1 MNDGRRVRLAA
12 AILLFCSVAH
22 AQELEVF
29 DPIDFLDPRDRGA
42 VFSDRLFGVS
52 EKGDPFVL
60 TRVYAGHVD
69 DYQWRTTAT
78 DANLT
83 FVHLTSSFY
92 HADKQLTVKLTGFR
106 ADDESNLPAYR
117 ATVQLGQY
125 IAGKAFG
132 VREDGT
138 DSRVAGRILGTWS
151 IEQNPF
157 RNDPGVVRRD
167 PVNHELGL
175 QADLRMPL
183 PRWISKREKIDG
195 SLIWVRRWIDDETY
209 LDRLSYVY
217 RFRERMRS
225 NHRLQLN
232 ANVGFGAERT
242 EGWHCCV
249 MRVAVIAGYTIPRW
263 DTRINVAFAP
273 AFSPGSSGRRTHTEL
288 AVYVDR
294 TLFARLYGD

>member
-1 MNDGRRVRLAA
+1 MSAPNVCLAGA
-12 AILLFCSVAH
+12 MFLFCSVAR

-42 VFSDRLFGVS
+42 VFSDRLLGVDQ
-52 EKGDPFVL
+52 KGDSFL
-60 TRVYAGHVD
+60 LMRVYAGRVE

-92 HADKQLTVKLTGFR
+92 HGDKQLTMKVTGFH
-106 ADDESNLPAYR
+106 ADDESNLPSYR
-117 ATVQLGQY
+117 ASFQIGQY
-125 IAGKAFG
+125 IAGRTFG
-132 VREDGT
+132 VRDKDA
-138 DSRVAGRILGTWS
+138 DSRVSGRILGTWS

-157 RNDPGVVRRD
+157 RSDPGVTRRD
-167 PVNHELGL
+167 TMNHELGV
-175 QADLRMPL
+175 QADVRMPL

-195 SLIWVRRWIDDETY
+195 SFIWMRRWIDDETY

-217 RFRERMRS
+217 RFRERRRS

-232 ANVGFGAERT
+232 ANLGFGAERA
-242 EGWHCCV
+242 EGWHCCAIRLAV
-249 MRVAVIAGYTIPRW
+249 VAGFTIPRV
-263 DTRINVAFAP
+263 DTRINVALAP
-273 AFSPGSSGRRTHTEL
+273 AFSPSSRGRRTHTEL

-294 TLFARLYGD
+294 TLFAKLYGH